1 MATVLNL
8 SSGIVV
14 CESLRAYI
22 NPGER
27 RDIGSMTASEARMLY
42 PELDSLE
49 SRGRIMLLE
58 ELTTAVEEVAVAVG
72 VEPAAV
78 VEPNME
84 LVAEPVVEQVTIV
97 EPVVEVAAMPKKSK
111 KSSK

>member
-14 CESLRAYI
+14 CESLRTYI

-58 ELTTAVEEVAVAVG
+58 ELTTAVEEVA
-72 VEPAAV
+72 AAV
-78 VEPNME
+78 VEPNTE
-84 LVAEPVVEQVTIV
+84 LVAEPVVGQVTIV
-97 EPVVEVAAMPKKSK
+97 GPVVEVAAMPKKSK